1 MIRAY
6 RFNVDRSSFA
16 VSCQSFVAAHTGQEC
31 DEPSVVVVS
40 VDVENFLALH
50 AHYTEE
56 RLVSI
61 NMVIRE
67 VTDKHTQ
74 TRHTQSGL

>member
-6 RFNVDRSSFA
+6 RFNVDRSSFT
-16 VSCQSFVAAHTGQEC
+16 VSCQSVVAAHTGKEC
-31 DEPSVVVVS
+31 DKPPVVVVS

-50 AHYTEE
+50 AHYPEE
-56 RLVSI
+56 RLV
-61 NMVIRE
+61 NVEAAMRE